1 MACDITSGFQ
11 LGCRDNTGG
20 LKSIY
25 ILGES
30 ASIAPAIDSIVGAEN
45 GLITEIVG
53 TGSWYQFQ
61 LFRQTSNYSEELVA
75 TPENGT
81 IVYNQSINA
90 VFFKMQTA
98 TRNQVKVLAQNP
110 NLKVIIET
118 QNGSEDGAARWFLM
132 GQVNGAQLLSGT
144 GQTGTAFSD
153 LNGYNLVFSGNEP
166 NPASEVSGSATTFAA
181 TLTGMDVVSY
191 S

>member
-20 LKSIY
+20 LKAIY
-25 ILGES
+25 ILSGS
-30 ASIAPAIDSIVGAEN
+30 IDSITGSQ
-45 GLITEIVG
+45 GLITSITG
-53 TGSWYQFQ
+53 TGSFYEFQ

-81 IVYNQSINA
+81 IVYNQTCNA

-98 TRNQVKVLAQNP
+98 TRNQVRVLAQNP
-110 NLKVIIET
+110 NLAIVIET
-118 QNGSEDGAARWFLM
+118 QNGSETGNARWWLM

-166 NPASEVSGSATTFAA
+166 NPASEVSGSSTSFTGS
-181 TLTGMDVVSY
+181 LTGITITSY
-191 S
+191 A

>member
-25 ILGES
+25 ILSG
-30 ASIAPAIDSIVGAEN
+30 SISSISGSQ
-45 GLITEIVG
+45 GLITSIS
-53 TGSWYQFQ
+53 GSGVWYEFQ

-81 IVYNQSINA
+81 IVYNQTCNA
-90 VFFKMQTA
+90 VFFKMQTSV
-98 TRNQVKVLAQNP
+98 RNQVRVLAQNP
-110 NLKVIIET
+110 NLSIIIET
-118 QNGSEDGAARWFLM
+118 QNGSETGAARWFLM
-132 GQVNGAQLLSGT
+132 GQVNGSQLLSGT
-144 GQTGTAFSD
+144 AQTGTAFSD

-166 NPASEVSGSATTFAA
+166 NPASEVSGSASTF
-181 TLTGMDVVSY
+181 TGSLSGMTIVSY
-191 S
+191 A

>member
-1 MACDITSGFQ
+1 MSCEITSGHQ

-20 LKSIY
+20 LKALY
-25 ILGES
+25 ILSG
-30 ASIAPAIDSIVGAEN
+30 SITSITGSE
-45 GLITEIVG
+45 GLITGI
-53 TGSWYQFQ
+53 TGSGTFYQFQ
-61 LFRQTSNYSEELVA
+61 LFRQTSDYSEALVA

-81 IVYNQSINA
+81 IVYNQTLNA

-110 NLKVIIET
+110 NLRIVVET
-118 QNGSEDGAARWFLM
+118 QNGSTDGAARWFLM

-144 GQTGTAFSD
+144 STTGKAFSD

-166 NPASEVSGSATTFAA
+166 SGASEISGSATTF
-181 TLTGMDVVSY
+181 TGSLSGITITTY
-191 S
+191 A

>member
-25 ILGES
+25 ILSG
-30 ASIAPAIDSIVGAEN
+30 SITSISGSQ
-45 GLITEIVG
+45 GLITAIS
-53 TGSWYQFQ
+53 GSGVWYEFQ

-81 IVYNQSINA
+81 IVYNQTCNA
-90 VFFKMQTA
+90 VFFKMQTSV
-98 TRNQVKVLAQNP
+98 RNQVRVLAQNP
-110 NLKVIIET
+110 NLAIIIET
-118 QNGSEDGAARWFLM
+118 QNGSETGAARWFLM
-132 GQVNGAQLLSGT
+132 GQVNGSQLLSGT
-144 GQTGTAFSD
+144 AQTGTAFSD

-166 NPASEVSGSATTFAA
+166 NPASEVSGSATTF
-181 TLTGMDVVSY
+181 TGSLSGMTITSY
-191 S
+191 A